1 MEMVVNI
8 VSILKAIEIHA
19 LVKMV
24 NFMLCEFYLNKKKYR
39 KIKDADWFLLLFLVV
54 KGNRKCELNCQAMGY
69 RFYVRQAEK
78 VIDGTPCDQN
88 GTAICVSGQ
97 CKVSAPDWG
106 IWSGSRGF

>member
-1 MEMVVNI
+1 MFFV
-8 VSILKAIEIHA
+8 
-19 LVKMV
+19 
-24 NFMLCEFYLNKKKYR
+24 
-39 KIKDADWFLLLFLVV
+39 LFLIV

-97 CKVSAPDWG
+97 CKVSARTGCLQLILWVFVLEMSTPLCFARLPHHLPTAHG
-106 IWSGSRGF
+106 GAGP